1 MPNMPINLGKHTIQR
16 TYAGLAIYDN
26 ALYFAELDENY
37 ETVRTEKVDLPEG
50 CMQNDSVKDLKSLE
64 LAFTNLRSKVGR
76 LREPVMIG
84 LPQGD
89 TIIRILNLPKM
100 SIDDVRGTIDLN
112 FEEYFPYSRPEAVFD
127 VISVATPADLAD
139 RDEMTIMAV
148 SAKRDLVEGILN
160 IARKTG
166 LPAGAVEPL
175 QFSMLRAIPESKQG
189 LSVFADPRSVI
200 VIYDGAGIFFRTAN
214 NLNGPQD
221 LQNTMQ
227 FTTTTYRRVQLQ
239 SLILA
244 GLNFQINDDSG
255 LNVVNITDEFFEAE
269 GLAMRDDPSVA
280 RLDLRPSKYV
290 ELERRRYSFNPN
302 RLLLWGLLVAF
313 VMLSMGT
320 ISFTWMQIDKLNEEL
335 DVLRANNSGL
345 MQRRAEIAAANS
357 RLESHRKQTEQIM
370 DFLRSDIPVL
380 EVLNAL
386 EANAATGIKF
396 DEADF
401 SRGLTGII
409 TVVIEGKAEEQKSVV
424 TMTEG
429 LKASGVF
436 SEVRLPFS
444 QKDQIGRTVF
454 KLVLIVKGIA

>member
-1 MPNMPINLGKHTIQR
+1 MPINIGAHTAQR
-16 TYAGLAIYDN
+16 SYAGLAIYDN

-37 ETVRTEKVDLPEG
+37 ETIRTEKVDLPEG
-50 CMQNDSVKDLKSLE
+50 CMQGDSVKDLRSLE
-64 LAFTNLRSKVGR
+64 IGFTNLRARVGR
-76 LREPVMIG
+76 LHEPVMIG

-100 SIDDVRGTIDLN
+100 SIDDVRGTLDLN
-112 FEEYFPYSRPEAVFD
+112 FEEYFPYPRPEAVFD
-127 VISVATPADLAD
+127 VIAVTTPADLAD
-139 RDEMTIMAV
+139 RDEMTVMAV
-148 SAKRDLVEGILN
+148 SAKRDLVEDVLN

-175 QFSMLRAIPESKQG
+175 HFSMLRAIPEGKEG

-200 VIYDGAGIFFRTAN
+200 VIYDGGGIFFRTAN
-214 NLNGPQD
+214 NLSGPQD

-227 FTTTTYRRVQLQ
+227 FTAITYRRVQMKN
-239 SLILA
+239 LILA
-244 GLNFQINDDSG
+244 DLNFQINADSG
-255 LNVVNITDEFFEAE
+255 LNVVNITNEFFGAE
-269 GLAMRDDPSVA
+269 GLAMRDDPSAA

-302 RLLLWGLLVAF
+302 RLILWGLLVAF

-335 DVLRANNSGL
+335 EVLRANNSGL

-386 EANAATGIKF
+386 EANTATGIKF
-396 DEADF
+396 DDADF

-409 TVVIEGKAEEQKSVV
+409 TVVIDGKAEDQKSVV

-444 QKDQIGRTVF
+444 QKDQIGRTLF